1 MHWLISLSVTQEQ
14 AVNPP
19 SRLPSKLQSL
29 YVSVSICSFSFSVT
43 IHPIG
48 FKLGRCT
55 AAVPNLRL
63 FGWRLMTNGGTEL
76 EVGQLAGRSRRSR
89 SMNRT
94 ELPEKVRFYNQDSN
108 CSVLLHESAN
118 WLSWRLDLNSPVF
131 LCEEA
136 HFFLLF
142 FFFFCCSSSCAL
154 CQLFNAPMIEPP
166 CLHEEDLEKL
176 IIKWITNDDKYL
188 VFATV
193 IWPLSTSV

>member
-76 EVGQLAGRSRRSR
+76 EVRQLAGRSRRSR
-89 SMNRT
+89 SMNCLRKYDFTIRT
-94 ELPEKVRFYNQDSN
+94 ATAVFYCMSRQTDELKVGPEFS
-108 CSVLLHESAN
+108 C
-118 WLSWRLDLNSPVF
+118 F
-131 LCEEA
+131 LVWGGS
-136 HFFLLF
+136 FLPPF

>member
-108 CSVLLHESAN
+108 CSVLLM
-118 WLSWRLDLNSPVF
+118 SWRLDLNSPVF

>member
-19 SRLPSKLQSL
+19 NRLPSKLQSL
-29 YVSVSICSFSFSVT
+29 YVSVSICSFSFCVT

-118 WLSWRLDLNSPVF
+118 WWA
-131 LCEEA
+131 EGWTWI
-136 HFFLLF
+136 LLF
-142 FFFFCCSSSCAL
+142 SCVRRLISSSIFFFFCRSSSCAL

-166 CLHEEDLEKL
+166 CLHKDDLEKL
-176 IIKWITNDDKYL
+176 IITWITNDDKYL